1 MLNSR
6 VWVIIP
12 AYNEEKNIAR
22 VLEDLKKI
30 TVNILVVD
38 DGSSDS
44 TPEICRDHGVFC
56 ISHKINRDQGAALQ
70 TGNEAAL
77 DLGAEVIVHFDAD
90 GQMKSE
96 EIIDMVG
103 PILKKEAD
111 ITLGSRFINN
121 KTKMPWTKRYL
132 ILKPAILFNWV
143 FTGIKLSDAHNGFRA
158 LSAEAAK
165 KINIRQDGKS
175 HASEILEQI
184 YEHKLK
190 WQEVP
195 VEIIYNEYG
204 QGFAGGLKIIKSLL
218 LSRILK

>member
-22 VLEDLKKI
+22 VLAGLKKI
-30 TVNILVVD
+30 AANILVVD
-38 DGSSDS
+38 DASSDR
-44 TPEICRDHGVFC
+44 TPEICRDQGVFC

-90 GQMKSE
+90 GQMKPE
-96 EIIDMVG
+96 EIADMVE
-103 PILKKEAD
+103 PILNNKAD

-121 KTKMPWTKRYL
+121 KTKMPWTKRHL
-132 ILKPAILFNWV
+132 ILKPAIIFNWI

-184 YEHKLK
+184 YEHKLR

-204 QGFAGGLKIIKSLL
+204 QGFMGGLKIIKNLL
-218 LSRILK
+218 LSRILR